1 VTVAAGAPAAVATRT
16 VSYPVQHATSRA
28 VGVAA
33 VGIGLVLLL
42 LLALVDRLRTR

>member
-1 VTVAAGAPAAVATRT
+1 
-16 VSYPVQHATSRA
+16 VSYPVQHATNRA
-28 VGVAA
+28 VAAAA